1 MQQKVVVF
9 GIFKLKQYFMLKYK
23 LYSIYFSFFRATQIL
38 SQYSSALNYP
48 FRFLSKYIQYM
59 LLTYINKCLGLWI
72 LFLHTH

>member
-9 GIFKLKQYFMLKYK
+9 GIFKFKQYFMLKYK

-38 SQYSSALNYP
+38 SQYWSALNYP

-59 LLTYINKCLGLWI
+59 L
-72 LFLHTH
+72 

>member
-38 SQYSSALNYP
+38 SQ
-48 FRFLSKYIQYM
+48 
-59 LLTYINKCLGLWI
+59 
-72 LFLHTH
+72 